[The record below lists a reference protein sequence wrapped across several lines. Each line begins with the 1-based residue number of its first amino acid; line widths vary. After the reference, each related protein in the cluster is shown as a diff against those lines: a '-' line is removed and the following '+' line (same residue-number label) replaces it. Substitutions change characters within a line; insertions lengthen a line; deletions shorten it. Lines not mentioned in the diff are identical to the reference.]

1 LPPCCRIVSGIV
13 VQGRRSAKGLTYNRH
28 FIIMRE
34 TAYRIDV
41 LEFLLANAELPV
53 QIAKLIER

>member
-1 LPPCCRIVSGIV
+1 
-13 VQGRRSAKGLTYNRH
+13 
-28 FIIMRE
+28 MRE